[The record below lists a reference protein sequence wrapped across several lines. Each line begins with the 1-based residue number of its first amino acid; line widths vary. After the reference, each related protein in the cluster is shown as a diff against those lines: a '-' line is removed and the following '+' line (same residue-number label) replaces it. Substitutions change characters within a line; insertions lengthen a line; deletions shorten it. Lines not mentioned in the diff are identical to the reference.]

1 MKNYL
6 KGCIVLASIIMILTF
21 FIIKTHQY
29 LRNAQSVL
37 MELKMASEGRKS
49 SYELMERSL
58 LSNSSMVQAINVF
71 SDKWDKFLKKSTE
84 HSKILN
90 DVVEMSFSNT
100 VAIAEKQSQH
110 EIFREKGVLKDSSIF
125 ISLKVVGKFE
135 RIYSWLG
142 TVEEAYPHV
151 RINELELV
159 AENMNAALTLRLQI
173 PIMI

>member
-1 MKNYL
+1 MKDYL
-6 KGCIVLASIIMILTF
+6 KGCIVLVSIIMILAF

-37 MELKMASEGRKS
+37 MELKMASEGSKS

-58 LSNSSMVQAINVF
+58 LSNSSTIQAINVF

-84 HSKILN
+84 HRKILN
-90 DVVEMSFSNT
+90 DIVELSFSNT

-110 EIFREKGVLKDSSIF
+110 EISREKGVINDSSIF

-135 RIYSWLG
+135 RIYGWLG
-142 TVEEAYPHV
+142 AVEEAYPHV
-151 RINELELV
+151 RINELELMS
-159 AENMNAALTLRLQI
+159 ENMNAALTLRLQI
-173 PIMI
+173 PVMI